1 MEVCPYLE
9 ETFKI
14 LGRSWNGLII
24 NYLSRCNDCSAHF
37 SDMKRDLK
45 TITPR
50 ALSLKLS
57 ELAQWELVEKQI
69 ISTSPVQIIYVLTE
83 KGKALAEALNPI
95 EAWAQSYVDLTDQ
108 RTAK

>member
-45 TITPR
+45 TITSEYIKKNKKLIDKER
-50 ALSLKLS
+50 VALWGWSYGGFVTLKTL
-57 ELAQWELVEKQI
+57 EYDKGEVFKY
-69 ISTSPVQIIYVLTE
+69 VQLKHGRNHMSI
-83 KGKALAEALNPI
+83 
-95 EAWAQSYVDLTDQ
+95 
-108 RTAK
+108 

>member
-14 LGRSWNGLII
+14 VGRSWNGLII
-24 NYLSRCNDCSAHF
+24 NYLSRCTEKSAHF

-50 ALSLKLS
+50 ALSIKLTDLT
-57 ELAQWELVEKQI
+57 EWGLVEKNVVS
-69 ISTSPVQIIYVLTE
+69 ISPMNILYQLTD
-83 KGKALAEALNPI
+83 KGDALAAALVPM
-95 EAWAQSYVDLTDQ
+95 EEWAQEYIELEN
-108 RTAK
+108 K

>member
-1 MEVCPYLE
+1 MTVQH
-9 ETFKI
+9 TFP
-14 LGRSWNGLII
+14 
-24 NYLSRCNDCSAHF
+24 
-37 SDMKRDLK
+37 DMKRDLK

-83 KGKALAEALNPI
+83 KGKALAEALHPI
-95 EAWAQSYVDLTDQ
+95 EAWRNHMSI
-108 RTAK
+108 